1 MGGLLPPG
9 VVMSVMVR
17 NLLAVVIAS
26 LIAGGIIVMTETLGA
41 RALTP
46 PSDAKLSDLEQLKA
60 MLEAGQ
66 VPFTHFLLVLGGW
79 LLGAYSGGRAAWR
92 LSRSAAPVWLFAI
105 VFVVGMLSH
114 LSGGDHPAWMW
125 VGGLG
130 LGPLVALAGGGES
143 LAIRA

>member
-1 MGGLLPPG
+1 
-9 VVMSVMVR
+9 MSVMIR
-17 NLLAVVIAS
+17 NLLALVIAAV
-26 LIAGGIIVMTETLGA
+26 IAGGIIVLTETLGA
-41 RALTP
+41 RALAP
-46 PSDAKLSDLEQLKA
+46 PSDTKLSDPEQLKA

-79 LLGAYSGGRAAWR
+79 LLGAYGGGKAAWR
-92 LSRSAAPVWLFAI
+92 LSRSVTPVWLFAI

-114 LSGGDHPAWMW
+114 LSGGDHPVWMW

-143 LAIRA
+143 LAIRTP

>member
-1 MGGLLPPG
+1 
-9 VVMSVMVR
+9 MSVVLR
-17 NLLAVVIAS
+17 NFLAVVIAA
-26 LIAGGIIVMTETLGA
+26 LITAGIIVLTETLAA

-46 PSDAKLSDLEQLKA
+46 PDGTRLSDLEQVKA

-92 LSRSAAPVWLFAI
+92 LSRSVTPVWLFAI

-114 LSGGDHPAWMW
+114 LSGGDHPTWMW

-130 LGPLVALAGGGES
+130 VGPLMVLAGGGES
-143 LAIRA
+143 LAIRST